1 MKYFIIH
8 GDHDYDFELEIEE
21 YETKQEAVNRVAFL
35 KENNYSDYRVNVIK
49 GERMGIISSW
59 DIEEKAC

>member
-8 GDHDYDFELEIEE
+8 GCYDFELEIEE
-21 YETKQEAVNRVAFL
+21 YETKQEAVNRITFL
-35 KENNYSDYRVNVIK
+35 KEDNSSDYRVNVIK

-59 DIEEKAC
+59 DIEE

>member
-8 GDHDYDFELEIEE
+8 GCYDFELEIEE
-21 YETKQEAVNRVAFL
+21 YETKQEAVNRITFL
-35 KENNYSDYRVNVIK
+35 KENNSFDYKVNVIK

-59 DIEEKAC
+59 DIEE

>member
-8 GDHDYDFELEIEE
+8 GDYDHELEIEE
-21 YETKQEAVNRVAFL
+21 YETKQEAVNRITFL
-35 KENNYSDYRVNVIK
+35 KENNSSDHHIVNVIK

-59 DIEEKAC
+59 DIEE

>member
-8 GDHDYDFELEIEE
+8 GCYDFELEIEE
-21 YETKQEAVNRVAFL
+21 FETKQEAVNRIAFF
-35 KENNYSDYRVNVIK
+35 KENNSSDYIVNVIK

-59 DIEEKAC
+59 DIEE

>member
-8 GDHDYDFELEIEE
+8 GDYDYGLEIEE
-21 YETKQEAVNRVAFL
+21 YETKREAVNRITFL
-35 KENNYSDYRVNVIK
+35 KENNSFDYKVNVIK

-59 DIEEKAC
+59 DIEE

>member
-8 GDHDYDFELEIEE
+8 GCYDFELEIEE
-21 YETKQEAVNRVAFL
+21 YETKQEAVNRIAFF
-35 KENNYSDYRVNVIK
+35 KENNSSDYRVNVIK

-59 DIEEKAC
+59 GIEE

>member
-8 GDHDYDFELEIEE
+8 GCYDFELEMEE
-21 YETKQEAVNRVAFL
+21 YETKQESVNRITFL
-35 KENNYSDYRVNVIK
+35 KENNSSDYRVNVIK

-59 DIEEKAC
+59 DIEE

>member
-8 GDHDYDFELEIEE
+8 GDYDNELEIEE
-21 YETKQEAVNRVAFL
+21 YETKQEAVNRIAFL
-35 KENNYSDYRVNVIK
+35 KENNSSDYRVNVIK

-59 DIEEKAC
+59 DIEE

>member
-1 MKYFIIH
+1 MKYFIVH
-8 GDHDYDFELEIEE
+8 GDYDYELKVEE
-21 YETKQEAVNRVAFL
+21 YETKQEAVNRITLL

-59 DIEEKAC
+59 DIEE

>member
-8 GDHDYDFELEIEE
+8 GDYHYELEIEE
-21 YETKQEAVNRVAFL
+21 YEIKQEAVDRVAFL
-35 KENNYSDYRVNVIK
+35 KENHSDYKVHVIK

-59 DIEEKAC
+59 DIKE

>member
-8 GDHDYDFELEIEE
+8 GDYDYELEIEE
-21 YETKQEAVNRVAFL
+21 YETKQEAVDRVAFL
-35 KENNYSDYRVNVIK
+35 KENYSAYKVHVIK

-59 DIEEKAC
+59 NIKE

>member
-8 GDHDYDFELEIEE
+8 GDYDFELKVEE
-21 YETKQEAVNRVAFL
+21 YETKQEAINRITFL

-59 DIEEKAC
+59 DIEE

>member
-8 GDHDYDFELEIEE
+8 GCYDFELEIEE
-21 YETKQEAVNRVAFL
+21 YGIKQEAVNRIAFL
-35 KENNYSDYRVNVIK
+35 KENNSFDYRVNVIK

-59 DIEEKAC
+59 DIEE

>member
-8 GDHDYDFELEIEE
+8 GDYDYELEIEE
-21 YETKQEAVNRVAFL
+21 YETKQESVNRITFL
-35 KENNYSDYRVNVIK
+35 KENNSSDYRVNVIK

-59 DIEEKAC
+59 DIEE

>member
-8 GDHDYDFELEIEE
+8 GDYDYELEIEE
-21 YETKQEAVNRVAFL
+21 YETKQDAVDRVAFL
-35 KENNYSDYRVNVIK
+35 KENYSDCKVHVIK

-59 DIEEKAC
+59 DIKE

>member
-8 GDHDYDFELEIEE
+8 GDYDHELEIEE
-21 YETKQEAVNRVAFL
+21 YETKQEAVNRITFL
-35 KENNYSDYRVNVIK
+35 KENNSDCKVCVIK

-59 DIEEKAC
+59 DIEE

>member
-8 GDHDYDFELEIEE
+8 GYDHELEIDEC
-21 YETKQEAVNRVAFL
+21 ETKQEAVNRITFL
-35 KENNYSDYRVNVIK
+35 KENNSSDYRVNVIK

-59 DIEEKAC
+59 DIEE

>member
-8 GDHDYDFELEIEE
+8 GDYDFELEIEE
-21 YETKQEAVNRVAFL
+21 YETKQEAVNRITFL
-35 KENNYSDYRVNVIK
+35 KQDNSSTYKVNVIN

-59 DIEEKAC
+59 DIEE

>member
-8 GDHDYDFELEIEE
+8 GDYDFELEIEE
-21 YETKQEAVNRVAFL
+21 YETKQEAVNRIAFL
-35 KENNYSDYRVNVIK
+35 KENNSFDYRVNVIN

-59 DIEEKAC
+59 DIEE

>member
-8 GDHDYDFELEIEE
+8 GDYDYKLVIEE
-21 YETKQEAVNRVAFL
+21 YETKQEAVDRVAFL
-35 KENNYSDYRVNVIK
+35 KENHSGYEVHVIK

-59 DIEEKAC
+59 DIKE

>member
-8 GDHDYDFELEIEE
+8 GCYDFELEMEE
-21 YETKQEAVNRVAFL
+21 YETKQEAVNRIAFL
-35 KENNYSDYRVNVIK
+35 KENNSFDYRVNVIK

-59 DIEEKAC
+59 DIEE

>member
-8 GDHDYDFELEIEE
+8 GCYDFELEIEE
-21 YETKQEAVNRVAFL
+21 YETKQEAVNRIAFF
-35 KENNYSDYRVNVIK
+35 KENNSSDYIVNVIK

-59 DIEEKAC
+59 DIEE

>member
-8 GDHDYDFELEIEE
+8 GDYDFELEIEE

-35 KENNYSDYRVNVIK
+35 KENIFSDYRVNVIK

-59 DIEEKAC
+59 DIEE

>member
-8 GDHDYDFELEIEE
+8 GDYDFELKIEE
-21 YETKQEAVNRVAFL
+21 YETKQEAINRITFL
-35 KENNYSDYRVNVIK
+35 KENNSYDYRVNVIK

-59 DIEEKAC
+59 DIEG

>member
-8 GDHDYDFELEIEE
+8 GDYDFELEIEE
-21 YETKQEAVNRVAFL
+21 YETKQEAVNRIAFL
-35 KENNYSDYRVNVIK
+35 KENNSFDYRVNVIK

-59 DIEEKAC
+59 DIEE

>member
-8 GDHDYDFELEIEE
+8 GCYDFELEMEE
-21 YETKQEAVNRVAFL
+21 YETKQESVNRIAFL
-35 KENNYSDYRVNVIK
+35 KESNSSDYRVNVIK

-59 DIEEKAC
+59 DIEE